1 MEIKYLEW
9 NLHAM
14 GGRGYEIPKFVV
26 NYLKTSD
33 VFVLTEFCQTKGWED
48 FQYALESE
56 YDIYCSSYCSK
67 GYNQVCIGIRK
78 TINYK
83 LFSIVSNDISNIE
96 IPEFLQVD
104 IEIERKKL
112 SIIGI
117 RIKTSGNTKEKQYE
131 YLKEHLKGI
140 NNSFICLGD
149 FNCTSTVLAKKLD
162 NAFNVNGPRII
173 NGYFSHVFKED
184 ESDDNK
190 NKQGLDWIIS
200 STEID
205 VNNKYPDSSQSPKAT
220 YDWSFVSD
228 CNGYIGKTKD
238 DYLGIRGLPDHAI
251 LKGMINL

>member
-1 MEIKYLEW
+1 MQEKRW
-9 NLHAM
+9 
-14 GGRGYEIPKFVV
+14 
-26 NYLKTSD
+26 
-33 VFVLTEFCQTKGWED
+33 D
-48 FQYALESE
+48 F
-56 YDIYCSSYCSK
+56 
-67 GYNQVCIGIRK
+67 R
-78 TINYK
+78 
-83 LFSIVSNDISNIE
+83 
-96 IPEFLQVD
+96 
-104 IEIERKKL
+104 
-112 SIIGI
+112 
-117 RIKTSGNTKEKQYE
+117 
-131 YLKEHLKGI
+131 
-140 NNSFICLGD
+140 
-149 FNCTSTVLAKKLD
+149 TSTVLAKKLD